1 MQVYFTVNVGRKFT
15 WTWAGVH
22 LMCDLLNTGFTA
34 LSNVYAGSPFLS
46 YYLDYYV
53 MFISRLC
60 VISQVMAVI
69 VNKASWIGT
78 SRMMFAWMSSNFS
91 STLHHH
97 KEKVNSVTLC
107 TKPVPFWFYRYGLT
121 HTHVYFC
128 FWFVFLFIHRWRL
141 FHTPC
146 QERYCWYGQ

>member
-22 LMCDLLNTGFTA
+22 LMCDLLITRFTA

-69 VNKASWIGT
+69 VNKGSWIGT
-78 SRMMFAWMSSNFS
+78 SRMMFAWVSSNYFS
-91 STLHHH
+91 STLHDM
-97 KEKVNSVTLC
+97 EKVNSVTLC
-107 TKPVPFWFYRYGLT
+107 TKPVPFWFIGMDSLT
-121 HTHVYFC
+121 HMYFC